1 MNRNMK
7 LVRKR
12 QSLIGIFITRKRAK
26 GYTIKKAVEE
36 AALVFSVGI
45 KTTYNDY
52 NKYRTSLLKYDYPI
66 RKSLV

>member
-7 LVRKR
+7 LVHKR

-52 NKYRTSLLKYDYPI
+52 NKYRTRIKKFTPNLLFL
-66 RKSLV
+66 S

>member
-12 QSLIGIFITRKRAK
+12 QSLIGVFITVKRAK

-45 KTTYNDY
+45 KTAYNDY
-52 NKYRTSLLKYDYPI
+52 NRFRRLNERINISTYF
-66 RKSLV
+66 

>member
-36 AALVFSVGI
+36 AAVIFSVGI
-45 KTTYNDY
+45 KTEHKT
-52 NKYRTSLLKYDYPI
+52 
-66 RKSLV
+66 LVMKIIDRHNTI